1 MSDPVPEPAPDDV
14 ADYLR
19 RNPDFLRRHP
29 ELLTVL
35 APPGRDA
42 GGVVDLQRVMV
53 ERERQNNS
61 ELREALQQLLDLGA
75 NNQTSMSR
83 IHDAALGAVGL
94 RRFGDLAAVI
104 SGDWPELLGCDGA
117 ALAFETRAEAL
128 PAAPGLVAL
137 APGRVD
143 ALIGKGAARLEGGL
157 KRGPTD
163 IFGGAANMVASQALL
178 RLTPGPRGPAG
189 LLALSSREP
198 EHFEAGQGTELLVFL
213 ARTVSAQLPALIDP
227 PEAL

>member
-1 MSDPVPEPAPDDV
+1 MSEPEPEPVPDDV

-35 APPGRDA
+35 APPGRDE

-94 RRFGDLAAVI
+94 RRFGELAAIV
-104 SGDWPELLGCDGA
+104 SGDWPGLLGCDGA
-117 ALAFETRAEAL
+117 LLAFETRAEAL
-128 PAAPGLVAL
+128 PAVPGLAAL

-157 KRGPTD
+157 KRGPPD
-163 IFGGAANMVASQALL
+163 IFGGAANMVASLALL
-178 RLTPGPRGPAG
+178 RLAPGPGGPAG

-213 ARTVSAQLPALIDP
+213 ARTISAQLPSLIDP

>member
-1 MSDPVPEPAPDDV
+1 MSEPVPDDV
-14 ADYLR
+14 AEY
-19 RNPDFLRRHP
+19 LRRHP
-29 ELLTVL
+29 DFLHRHPDLLTVL
-35 APPGRDA
+35 APPGRDE

-83 IHDAALGAVGL
+83 IHDAALGVAGL
-94 RRFGDLAAVI
+94 RRFGDLATAVAEE
-104 SGDWPELLGCDGA
+104 WPERLGCDGA
-117 ALAFETRAEAL
+117 VLAFETRVEAL
-128 PAAPGLVAL
+128 PVAPGLSAL

-143 ALIGKGAARLEGGL
+143 ALFGAGATRLEGGL
-157 KRGPTD
+157 EGGPPD
-163 IFGGAANMVASQALL
+163 IFGGAAARVASQALL
-178 RLTPGPRGPAG
+178 RLAPGPRGPPG

-198 EHFEAGQGTELLVFL
+198 EHFQTGQGTELLGFL
-213 ARTVSAQLPALIDP
+213 ARMVSAQLTALIDP

>member
-1 MSDPVPEPAPDDV
+1 MSEPMPGDV
-14 ADYLR
+14 AAYLR
-19 RNPDFLRRHP
+19 RHPDFLRRHP
-29 ELLTVL
+29 DLLTVL

-53 ERERQNNS
+53 ERERRNNG

-83 IHDAALGAVGL
+83 IHDAALGAVGQ
-94 RRFGDLAAVI
+94 RRFGGLAALVA
-104 SGDWPELLGCDGA
+104 GEWPGLLGCDRA
-117 ALAFETRAEAL
+117 VLAFETPAEAL
-128 PAAPGLVAL
+128 PAAPGLAAL

-143 ALIGKGAARLEGGL
+143 ALLGAAAARLEGGL
-157 KRGPTD
+157 RRGPPD
-163 IFGGAANMVASQALL
+163 IFGAAANRVASQALL
-178 RLTPGPRGPAG
+178 RLAPGLRGPAG
-189 LLALSSREP
+189 LLALSSRSA
-198 EHFEAGQGTELLVFL
+198 EHFQAGQGTELLSFL

>member
-1 MSDPVPEPAPDDV
+1 MSEPVPDDI

-35 APPGRDA
+35 APPGRDE

-75 NNQTSMSR
+75 DNQTSMSR
-83 IHDAALGAVGL
+83 VHDAALGAVGL
-94 RRFGDLAAVI
+94 RRFGDLAALVA
-104 SGDWPELLGCDGA
+104 GEWPDLLGCDA
-117 ALAFETRAEAL
+117 AMLAFETRAEAL
-128 PAAPGLVAL
+128 PAAPGLAAL
-137 APGRVD
+137 APGRVA
-143 ALIGKGAARLEGGL
+143 ALVGAGTARLEGGL
-157 KRGPTD
+157 RRGPPE
-163 IFGGAANMVASQALL
+163 IFGAAANTVASQALL
-178 RLTPGPRGPAG
+178 RLPPGPRVPAG
-189 LLALSSREP
+189 LLALASREP
-198 EHFEAGQGTELLVFL
+198 EHFQAGQGTELLVFL
-213 ARTVSAQLPALIDP
+213 ARTISAQLPALIDP

>member
-1 MSDPVPEPAPDDV
+1 MSDDV
-14 ADYLR
+14 AEYLR

-35 APPGRDA
+35 APPGRDE

-61 ELREALQQLLDLGA
+61 ELREALQELLDLGA

-83 IHDAALGAVGL
+83 IHDAALGVVGL
-94 RRFGDLAAVI
+94 RRFGDLAAAVAEE
-104 SGDWPELLGCDGA
+104 WPERLGCDGA
-117 ALAFETRAEAL
+117 VLAFETRVEAL
-128 PAAPGLVAL
+128 PVAPGLAAL

-143 ALIGKGAARLEGGL
+143 ALIGAGATRLEGGL
-157 KRGPTD
+157 EGGPAD
-163 IFGGAANMVASQALL
+163 IFGGEAAEVASLALL
-178 RLTPGPRGPAG
+178 RLAPGPRGPAG
-189 LLALSSREP
+189 LLALSSQEP
-198 EHFEAGQGTELLVFL
+198 EHFQDGQGTELLVFL
-213 ARTVSAQLPALIDP
+213 AQTVSAQFTVLIDP